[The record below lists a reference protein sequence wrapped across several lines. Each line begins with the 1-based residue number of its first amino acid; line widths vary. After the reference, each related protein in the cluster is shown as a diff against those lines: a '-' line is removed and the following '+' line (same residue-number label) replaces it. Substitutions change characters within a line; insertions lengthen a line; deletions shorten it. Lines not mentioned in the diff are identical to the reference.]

1 MSSAQARALH
11 ERSIVIDA
19 LDVSLPVREHF
30 EHMRAGGVTAAN
42 YTITLADGFD
52 FRRTVQEIRAFD
64 NRLEQNADILRP
76 IRSVAEIK
84 AAKREGRVGIIYGFQ
99 NATPIERDLRLVEVF
114 ARLGV
119 RIIQLTYMTANLL
132 GDGCLEPR
140 NAGLTYFGREVVR
153 ELNRCG
159 ILVDL
164 SHVGDRSTLEAIDAS
179 AVPVAFTHADCRS
192 LCGSPR
198 NKTDDAMRALAA
210 RDGVMGFTPLPF
222 FVTDDP
228 RDATLAR
235 YLDHI
240 QHAVD
245 LMGVEHVGLGMDWIE
260 FQTVATLTPEAA
272 VQWGGVSLPGK
283 LGLETMFPEHL
294 RPEAAELVGTP
305 YARGISNVSE
315 LPNVTEGLLE
325 RGFGESDV
333 AKVLGGNWL
342 RLFAQVWTQP

>member
-1 MSSAQARALH
+1 MPSDRARALH
-11 ERSIVIDA
+11 EKSIVIDA

-64 NRLEQNADILRP
+64 HRLEENADILRP
-76 IRSVAEIK
+76 IRSVADIE
-84 AAKREGRVGIIYGFQ
+84 AAKREGRVGILYGFQ

-119 RIIQLTYMTANLL
+119 GVIQLTYMTANLL

-179 AVPVAFTHADCRS
+179 AVPVAFTHADCRA

-198 NKTDDAMRALAA
+198 NKTDEAMRALAA
-210 RDGVMGFTPLPF
+210 RGGVMGFTPLPF

-228 RDATLAR
+228 RDATLA
-235 YLDHI
+235 
-240 QHAVD
+240 
-245 LMGVEHVGLGMDWIE
+245 
-260 FQTVATLTPEAA
+260 
-272 VQWGGVSLPGK
+272 
-283 LGLETMFPEHL
+283 
-294 RPEAAELVGTP
+294 
-305 YARGISNVSE
+305 
-315 LPNVTEGLLE
+315 
-325 RGFGESDV
+325 
-333 AKVLGGNWL
+333 
-342 RLFAQVWTQP
+342 